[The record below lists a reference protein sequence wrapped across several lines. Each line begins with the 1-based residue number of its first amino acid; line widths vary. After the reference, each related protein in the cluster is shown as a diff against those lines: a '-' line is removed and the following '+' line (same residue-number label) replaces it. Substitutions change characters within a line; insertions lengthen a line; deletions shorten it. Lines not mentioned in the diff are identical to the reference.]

1 MAASNHRP
9 HRGPGRP
16 PSSEGAATRQRLIEV
31 AGHHF
36 ARSGYGGAALKD
48 IAGDARMTSGA
59 IYYYFESKSELYAA
73 VGDHWMAN
81 VMHAYAARLSPQM
94 TLAERLKLYLE
105 VVIDHVTDEPD
116 FAWFWMHVDVEAPH
130 HAPVAALREKVWRRS
145 IALRTEVAT
154 GTAEAAAS
162 ANPVEKLDDAALPP
176 GSHALPAVLLIEA
189 LALGVGRVAIQ
200 QGGPARLTRLLETL
214 KRTIDGQ
221 IDDLSPER
229 RL

>member
-1 MAASNHRP
+1 M
-9 HRGPGRP
+9 
-16 PSSEGAATRQRLIEV
+16 TRQRLIEV

-36 ARSGYGGAALKD
+36 ARSGYGGAALKE

-73 VGDHWMAN
+73 VGDHWVAN
-81 VMHAYAARLSPQM
+81 VMHAYAARLTPEM

-105 VVIDHVTDEPD
+105 VVIEHVVAEPD

-154 GTAEAAAS
+154 GTT
-162 ANPVEKLDDAALPP
+162 ALPP
-176 GSHALPAVLLIEA
+176 GSHTLPAVLLIEA

-214 KRTIDGQ
+214 KQTIDGQ
-221 IDDLSPER
+221 IDDLGAGS